1 MPGRRPKHPPRHW
14 SISGEWP
21 DAPLRE
27 GAPPSAALARG
38 IASRLQQALEHNNAA
53 SRGPGSARKAAA
65 AAGLSITTVTNILRG
80 ISWPDIDTVASLEK
94 ALAAGL
100 WGDEH
105 LTITG
110 DSD

>member
-21 DAPLRE
+21 NAPLRE

-38 IASRLQQALEHNNAA
+38 VASRLQRALEHNRAN

-65 AAGLSITTVTNILRG
+65 ATGLSITTITNILRG
-80 ISWPDIDTVASLEK
+80 ISWPDIDTVARLEK
-94 ALAAGL
+94 ALDASL

-105 LTITG
+105 LTGTRN
-110 DSD
+110 SN